1 MYRCLHK
8 RSTNLSAMLG
18 REVGNFGN
26 RPRQTLILLASP
38 VHIVDRGITSSDR
51 IRDLFLLAC

>member
-1 MYRCLHK
+1 
-8 RSTNLSAMLG
+8 MLG

-38 VHIVDRGITSSDR
+38 AHIVDRGITSSDR